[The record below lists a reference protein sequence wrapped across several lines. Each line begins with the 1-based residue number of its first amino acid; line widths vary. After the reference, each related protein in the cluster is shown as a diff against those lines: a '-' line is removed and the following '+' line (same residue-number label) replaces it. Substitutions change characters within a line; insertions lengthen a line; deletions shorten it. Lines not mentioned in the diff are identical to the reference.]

1 MYEHH
6 RPMAPPPQSPAVL
19 PDVAHHHP
27 STLVGTLDR
36 VGMEGIEVAIRLPQP
51 DGSTALVPGRAAA
64 YVSLD
69 DATAKGIHMSRL
81 YLALTRGLE
90 GEPLSLGLLGRIVDE
105 FLASHRDLSR
115 EARLAV
121 SFDLLVRRP
130 ALASGHLAWR
140 TYPARLEAERS
151 GSATCFRLAVEVA
164 YSSTC
169 PCSAA
174 LARQLVQERFRADFA
189 QAPSVDP
196 ADVAEWLGRESS
208 IVATPHAQRSR
219 AEITIALAD
228 DGQGPWFTDLIDRI
242 EEVLQTPVQA
252 AVKRADEQE
261 FARRNAH
268 NLMFAEDA
276 ARRIAAALEADR
288 RISDWR
294 CKVVHLESLHPHDA
308 VAVATKGVAG
318 GLTAG

>member
-1 MYEHH
+1 
-6 RPMAPPPQSPAVL
+6 MAPPSVSASQAGL

-27 STLVGTLDR
+27 SALVGTLDR

-51 DGSTALVPGRAAA
+51 DGGTALIPGRATAF
-64 YVSLD
+64 VSLD

-90 GEPLSLGLLGRIVDE
+90 AEPLSPGLLGRITAE
-105 FLASHRDLSR
+105 ILASHQDLSR
-115 EARLAV
+115 MAVIEV
-121 SFDLLVRRP
+121 SFALLVRRP

-151 GSATCFRLAVEVA
+151 GNAIRYRLAIEVA

-196 ADVAEWLGRESS
+196 ADVEEWLGRESS

-219 AEITIALAD
+219 AEITIELAD

-242 EEVLQTPVQA
+242 EDVLQTPVQA

-261 FARRNAH
+261 FARRNGQ

-276 ARRIAAALEADR
+276 ARRVAAALDADA

-294 CKVVHLESLHPHDA
+294 CKVVHIESLHPHDA

-318 GLTAG
+318 GLTAGS